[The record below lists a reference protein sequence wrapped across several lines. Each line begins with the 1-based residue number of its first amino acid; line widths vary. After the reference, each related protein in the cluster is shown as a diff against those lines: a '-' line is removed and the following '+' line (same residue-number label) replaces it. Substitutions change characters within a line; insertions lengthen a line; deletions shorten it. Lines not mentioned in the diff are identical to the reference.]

1 MAKFYGEIGFSITE
15 EIRPGVWAPKIVDRY
30 YRGDVVRAGYNWQN
44 ANKVN
49 DDLNIS
55 NQISIIAD
63 SFANENLGYMKY
75 VTYMGCKWKIQ
86 SISIEY
92 PRILLTLGGVYNE

>member
-1 MAKFYGEIGFSITE
+1 MAKFYGEIGFSITSE
-15 EIRPGVWAPKIVDRY
+15 VRPGVWMPENVTRF

-55 NQISIIAD
+55 NQISVVAD
-63 SFANENLGYMKY
+63 SFANKNLGYMKY
-75 VTYMGCKWKIQ
+75 VTYMGSKWKIQ
-86 SISIEY
+86 NITIEY
-92 PRILLTLGGVYNE
+92 PRIILTLGGLYNE